1 MNWKTLVSLTV
12 AIVMG
17 LAAMYVGK
25 DLVMGKNASQGSGT
39 KMVAMV
45 VAKRDMDP
53 GTTLQAEDLTATAV
67 PQELAS
73 ASVLSDP
80 KPLLGRV
87 LISPVTKGTPMQ
99 ETLLATP
106 GSDGGIQGMIPP
118 GKRAVSI
125 DVNESSGVAGL
136 IVVGSRVDV
145 IATLR
150 QPEGGDIA
158 RTIVENVKV
167 QAVNRHLGR
176 INDDPKS
183 EPQQVK
189 TVTLIVEP
197 KDAEAIELAGGT
209 GRLRLVMRGTSD
221 NLAVRGPGVTYS
233 QMIGQEPAPKPQPTT
248 APSGPTAMD
257 RFLDAISL
265 AAQNAR
271 PAEQVMERR
280 VVPVIRGGHEGVII
294 YERPKGA
301 FKDPDEGWTVASHQP
316 DQPTGGSRDNKDK
329 EKDPFH

>member
-150 QPEGGDIA
+150 QPE
-158 RTIVENVKV
+158 
-167 QAVNRHLGR
+167 
-176 INDDPKS
+176 
-183 EPQQVK
+183 
-189 TVTLIVEP
+189 
-197 KDAEAIELAGGT
+197 
-209 GRLRLVMRGTSD
+209 
-221 NLAVRGPGVTYS
+221 
-233 QMIGQEPAPKPQPTT
+233 
-248 APSGPTAMD
+248 
-257 RFLDAISL
+257 
-265 AAQNAR
+265 
-271 PAEQVMERR
+271 
-280 VVPVIRGGHEGVII
+280 
-294 YERPKGA
+294 
-301 FKDPDEGWTVASHQP
+301 
-316 DQPTGGSRDNKDK
+316 
-329 EKDPFH
+329 